1 MFMRRLAV
9 SVAVFCALASPVF
22 AQTDTALCD
31 RDKGYIE
38 VYKQFVEGWADAV
51 NSGKL
56 VDPKKTEIAVWA
68 TAWENR
74 MLAGE
79 SLHALCVDMIG
90 MRWAEGF

>member
-1 MFMRRLAV
+1 MRRLAV
-9 SVAVFCALASPVF
+9 SFAVLCALASPAF

-31 RDKGYIE
+31 QDKGYIE

-79 SLHALCVDMIG
+79 SIHALCVDMIG

>member
-1 MFMRRLAV
+1 MRRIAVLLLALLV
-9 SVAVFCALASPVF
+9 LATPAL

-31 RDKGYIE
+31 QDKGYIE
-38 VYKQFVEGWADAV
+38 VYKQFVEGWSAAV
-51 NSGKL
+51 DSGKL
-56 VDPKKTEIAVWA
+56 VDPKKTEVAVWA

-79 SLHALCVDMIG
+79 SIHALCVDMIG